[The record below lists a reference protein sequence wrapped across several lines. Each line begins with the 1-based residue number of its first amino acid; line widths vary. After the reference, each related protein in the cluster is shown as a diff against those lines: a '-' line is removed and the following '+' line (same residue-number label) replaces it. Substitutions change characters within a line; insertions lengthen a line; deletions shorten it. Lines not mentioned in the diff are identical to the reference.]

1 MERKEKKTNTYSVK
15 GKKEGRKG
23 RMEEGREWGG
33 KEGRER
39 EKEKKLLFYRLP
51 RATCCIYFPNNH
63 PRGGKSDTCY
73 SSPLRPLFS
82 PEFSHS
88 CLAGIPEDPSGV
100 TGLQR
105 ANNPR
110 QSQAGWVLLLNP
122 LNAMH

>member
-1 MERKEKKTNTYSVK
+1 
-15 GKKEGRKG
+15 
-23 RMEEGREWGG
+23 MEEGRERGR

-82 PEFSHS
+82 PEFLILVWQGSLRIH
-88 CLAGIPEDPSGV
+88 L
-100 TGLQR
+100 
-105 ANNPR
+105 
-110 QSQAGWVLLLNP
+110 VLLDFKELTI
-122 LNAMH
+122 